1 MKIIKNTF
9 ITLLFITF
17 SCSHSLF
24 TKPSYGLLKDYAEVI
39 FDRQKYYYM
48 EELPIKFN
56 LELEFLDSQSET
68 TSQTYHQLLGKQLVS
83 TNKRFYRNSSSQ
95 INNLSIGKIS
105 LLIDSAWI
113 DKLNIMTTKELN
125 EYLKNR
131 NLNALNIRFVFDSNI
146 GELVS
151 SSNKSLFGTQCIVFS
166 YNELIIFNNTIK
178 NKERNINLT
187 LNIANK
193 DLQNN
198 IYHLSPREYDSF
210 IEAENKFVN
219 NKNKDK
225 GNFHFKIKGN
235 IATFSSSLEETLKKI
250 KEGRL

>member
-1 MKIIKNTF
+1 MKILKNTF
-9 ITLLFITF
+9 MTLLFIIF

-24 TKPSYGLLKDYAEVI
+24 TKPSSGLIKDYAEVI
-39 FDRQKYYYM
+39 FDSQKYYYM

-68 TSQTYHQLLGKQLVS
+68 TSKTYHQLLGKQLVS
-83 TNKRFYRNSSSQ
+83 TNKSFYRNSSSQ

-105 LLIDSAWI
+105 ILIDSVCI
-113 DKLNIMTTKELN
+113 NKLNIKTLRELN
-125 EYLKNR
+125 DHLKNR
-131 NLNALNIRFVFDSNI
+131 NLNALNIRFVFDSSI

-166 YNELIIFNNTIK
+166 YNELIIFNNSIK
-178 NKERNINLT
+178 NKENSINLT

-193 DLQNN
+193 NLQSN
-198 IYHLSPREYDSF
+198 IYNLSPKEYNSY
-210 IEAENKFVN
+210 IETENKFVN
-219 NKNKDK
+219 NKDK

-235 IATFSSSLEETLKKI
+235 IAIFSSFLEETLKKI